1 MAAIGRHPHE
11 GLAHEAG
18 DDAEFARDLCADL
31 PVGRKTVSGPQRIV
45 ESEIELELAGGVL
58 MIPLD
63 HVEAHLPAVF
73 DYAHIDRAQA
83 LELVDVVAIRIGIAA
98 VWLTALVLLR
108 SEERRV

>member
-1 MAAIGRHPHE
+1 
-11 GLAHEAG
+11 
-18 DDAEFARDLCADL
+18 
-31 PVGRKTVSGPQRIV
+31 
-45 ESEIELELAGGVL
+45 

-98 VWLTALVLLR
+98 VWLTALVLLQPHHLR
-108 SEERRV
+108 LRAMPKL